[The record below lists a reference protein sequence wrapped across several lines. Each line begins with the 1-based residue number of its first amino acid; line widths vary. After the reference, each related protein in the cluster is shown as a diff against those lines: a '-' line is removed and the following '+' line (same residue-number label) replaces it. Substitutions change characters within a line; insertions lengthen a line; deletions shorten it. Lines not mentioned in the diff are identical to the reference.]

1 VSEDTFGDYAGRK
14 VQTFNRPKG
23 SMVPFELVCK
33 CGYNITAMPF
43 WVGKFACHFCGAI
56 LLIPDDK

>member
-1 VSEDTFGDYAGRK
+1 MSEDTFGDYAGRK

-43 WVGKFACHFCGAI
+43 WVGKFPCALCGEI

>member
-1 VSEDTFGDYAGRK
+1 MSEDAFGDYAGRK

-23 SMVPFELVCK
+23 SMVPYELVCK

-43 WVGKFACHFCGAI
+43 WIGKFPCAFCGEI